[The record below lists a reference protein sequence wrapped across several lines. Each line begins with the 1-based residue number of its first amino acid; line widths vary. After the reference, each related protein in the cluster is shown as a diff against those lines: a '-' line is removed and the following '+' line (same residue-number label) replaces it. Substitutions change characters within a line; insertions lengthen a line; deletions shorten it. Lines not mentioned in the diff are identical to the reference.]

1 MAFFFISSFF
11 FLLAM
16 EDNIQITA
24 TKNTNTGF
32 TVSPHSPIYFLA
44 GLGSAAWEIALRI
57 SVSDM
62 MFFML

>member
-1 MAFFFISSFF
+1 MAFFLISSFF

-16 EDNIQITA
+16 EDTNQIIA

-32 TVSPHSPIYFLA
+32 TASPHSPIYFLA
-44 GLGSAAWEIALRI
+44 GLGSAAWEMALRI
-57 SVSDM
+57 SVSDI